1 MPAKRKPKPDPK
13 LAKALAALKKL
24 QDKQSGIVE
33 SGDLAEEHR
42 ALMVDVGLLRPVM
55 KGWYFCANPN
65 DDPGDSTAWYASFWA
80 FVAVYLRKRFGK
92 RYCLSPDASL
102 RLHTGNTAVP
112 SQVIVTAKEGGTLKL
127 DLPFGTSLLIYKNE
141 QSVVKSRM
149 AVRGTQVLPVPE
161 ALCRATPSYFQRS
174 PLDAQVALK
183 LVRDVS
189 ELLAVLLAEPGA
201 RAAAGRLAGAL
212 RFVGRAAEADRLVAT
227 MKRAGT
233 PVRERNPFEVEA
245 PVLSLSRE
253 RSPYVLRLAAMW
265 EQWRDD
271 VIAVFPAPPG
281 RPKDA
286 GTYLAQVQE
295 RYNEDAYNSLS
306 IEGYQ
311 VTDALIERVAAQGW
325 NPERY
330 SIDRK
335 DRDALA
341 ARGYHQA
348 FQAVKESLGRIIA
361 GANPGVTARVDHHAW
376 HRELFGPAVTAGI
389 VNAAQLAGYRN
400 GPVFIRNSMHTP
412 LPREAVLDGMDKFFD
427 LLTAETHAG
436 VRAVLGHH
444 LFVFIHPYFDGNG
457 RLGRFLM
464 NAMMA
469 SGGYPWTVVRHK
481 FRTEYMATLETA
493 SVNGDIRPFAQFLAH
508 EMAQPPSKS
517 S

>member
-1 MPAKRKPKPDPK
+1 MPGKRTPTPDAR

-42 ALMVDVGLLRPVM
+42 ALLVDVGFLRQVM
-55 KGWYFCANPN
+55 KGWYFCTSPN
-65 DDPGDSTAWYASFWA
+65 DDPGDSTAWYGSFWA
-80 FVAVYLRKRFGK
+80 FVGVYLRKRFGN

-127 DLPFGTSLLIYKNE
+127 DLPFDTSLLIYRNDG
-141 QSVVKSRM
+141 SVAKGRT
-149 AVRGTQVLPVPE
+149 AVRGIQVLSVPD
-161 ALCRATPSYFQRS
+161 ALCRAAPRYFQKS
-174 PLDAQVALK
+174 PLDGQVALS

-189 ELLAVLLAEPGA
+189 ELLAVLLSEPGA

-212 RFVGRAAEADRLVAT
+212 RFMGRETEADRLVAT
-227 MKRAGT
+227 MRRAGT
-233 PVRERNPFEVEA
+233 TVRERNPFEVEA
-245 PVLSLSRE
+245 PLLSLSRE
-253 RSPYVLRLAAMW
+253 RSPYVMRLAAMW
-265 EQWRDD
+265 KQWRDD
-271 VIAVFPAPPG
+271 VIAVFPTPPG

-286 GTYLAQVQE
+286 GAYLAEVQE
-295 RYNEDAYNSLS
+295 RYSDDAYNSLS

-311 VTDALIERVAAQGW
+311 VTDALIERVAARGW
-325 NPERY
+325 NPEGN

-348 FQAVKESLGRIIA
+348 FQAVKESLGKIIA
-361 GANPGVTARVDHHAW
+361 GADPGVTVRVDHHAW

-389 VNAAQLAGYRN
+389 VSAAQLAGYRN
-400 GPVFIRNSMHTP
+400 GPVFIRNSKHSP
-412 LPREAVLDGMDKFFD
+412 LPREAVLDAMDNFFE
-427 LLTAETHAG
+427 LLIAEPHAG

-481 FRTEYMATLETA
+481 LRMEYMATLETA
-493 SVNGDIRPFAQFLAH
+493 SVAGDIRPFARFLAQ
-508 EMAQPPSKS
+508 EMAQRPGKTN
-517 S
+517 